1 MSKPKT
7 MQVQRLDSIPLD
19 QTYFTEEGYLVDHPI
34 VTSVGIFVYH
44 NPDGS
49 ERREL
54 RLPEEVFSPKSLASY
69 KGKPIIVTHEAGY
82 VDKDNVQEEHIGTI
96 LSEGYQDG
104 NDVRTEIIIHDTD
117 AVKDTGLREL
127 SCGYNLRLE
136 ETPGV
141 WEGEPYDAI
150 QRDIEINHLALVD
163 KARAGEQARLNV
175 DSRTQ
180 NCLKGE
186 RLNMA
191 KAKKTKRHD
200 SEAPTPEELA
210 AAVEAFKQRRAE
222 RMGVADED
230 PAPPAEE
237 PAAAADEN
245 PMEEP
250 AAQDEGEQDMVQS
263 VKDRRDRRDSEGDPQ
278 DLTGA
283 MGVIAQQDEDIDTL
297 LGVIDVLKAAETVTD
312 GEENAD
318 EDENTDEDDENSDGD
333 DCQQDGEGE
342 EPKGD
347 RKDRRSDSAVEFRE
361 MLRVV
366 RVGDR
371 LNMDGLE
378 TMSVKSAKKAILKK
392 LKPTLRLDGKSAAY
406 VNAAFDMAVGEMK
419 TRKDTNY
426 QRQQMMRKDS
436 AAHPKRATGSAADAR
451 QRMIERRQK
460 KEDK

>member
-1 MSKPKT
+1 
-7 MQVQRLDSIPLD
+7 
-19 QTYFTEEGYLVDHPI
+19 
-34 VTSVGIFVYH
+34 
-44 NPDGS
+44 
-49 ERREL
+49 
-54 RLPEEVFSPKSLASY
+54 
-69 KGKPIIVTHEAGY
+69 
-82 VDKDNVQEEHIGTI
+82 
-96 LSEGYQDG
+96 
-104 NDVRTEIIIHDTD
+104 
-117 AVKDTGLREL
+117 
-127 SCGYNLRLE
+127 
-136 ETPGV
+136 
-141 WEGEPYDAI
+141 
-150 QRDIEINHLALVD
+150 
-163 KARAGEQARLNV
+163 
-175 DSRTQ
+175 
-180 NCLKGE
+180 
-186 RLNMA
+186 MA

-426 QRQQMMRKDS
+426 QRQQMTRQDS
-436 AAHPKRATGSAADAR
+436 AAQPKRATGSAADAR

>member
-1 MSKPKT
+1 MNKHK
-7 MQVQRLDSIPLD
+7 QVRRLDSIPLD

-34 VTSVGIFVYH
+34 VTSVGVFVYH

-104 NDVRTEIIIHDTD
+104 ENVRCEVILHDTG
-117 AVKDTGLREL
+117 AVKNTGLREL

-141 WEGEPYDAI
+141 WRGQRYDAI

-175 DSRTQ
+175 DGQSR

-191 KAKKTKRHD
+191 QNQKSKRQD
-200 SEAPTPEELA
+200 GEIPTPEELA
-210 AAVEAFKQRRAE
+210 AAVEAFRQRRAG
-222 RMGVADED
+222 RMGADDFSAGEG
-230 PAPPAEE
+230 PERENPLEE
-237 PAAAADEN
+237 PT
-245 PMEEP
+245 EEP
-250 AAQDEGEQDMVQS
+250 AAQDAEEQDVVQT
-263 VKDRRDRRDSEGDPQ
+263 VKERRDRRDAEGDPQ
-278 DLTGA
+278 DFDGA
-283 MGVIAQQDEDIDTL
+283 MGVIAQQDEDIDAL
-297 LGVIDVLKAAETVTD
+297 LGVIDVLKSAGAVAGGAENED
-312 GEENAD
+312 AD
-318 EDENTDEDDENSDGD
+318 EDAA
-333 DCQQDGEGE
+333 QKDGESE
-342 EPKGD
+342 EPKTGRAD
-347 RKDRRSDSAVEFRE
+347 AAAEFRE
-361 MLRVV
+361 LLRVV

-378 TMSVKSAKKAILKK
+378 RISVKGAKKAILKK
-392 LKPTLRLDGKSAAY
+392 LKPALRLDGKSAAY
-406 VNAAFDMAVGEMK
+406 VNAAFDMAVVELNA
-419 TRKDTNY
+419 RKGTNY
-426 QRQQMMRKDS
+426 QRRQMMRQD
-436 AAHPKRATGSAADAR
+436 AAAASRRAVGSAADAR
-451 QRMIERRQK
+451 RQMIARRMK
-460 KEDK
+460 KEEK